1 MDKKK
6 SEIYLFPK
14 KKKGKKE
21 PGVSLPTRRGTF
33 AGKKLGAPTMDFG
46 FPLFSKKIKE
56 TGDGKYLLAT
66 GTYPPQIRCFEVQK
80 NFRLKFVRN
89 GTHEVKDFKI
99 LSTDWEKLVFLR
111 EDKTLEFHTKQGSFY
126 FLKLPATG
134 SDLSL
139 DPKKGIIYI
148 PTLYRD
154 IYTVDATEGRFSNTF
169 KASSASMRTCSEI
182 HASNNILGCGDS
194 SGRTDFWDPR
204 APNKLIGCL
213 KNYSLKTTKK
223 INPVSSL
230 RFSENHSVSI
240 FIGYASGDIVL
251 YDLRKQGP
259 VLSKNLGNNVP
270 ITSIKNHFSSNIAIT
285 ADIHQVSLWNIKNGK
300 EKAFIKSKQ
309 KINHVCKLRDSG
321 FLFLSVENPLI
332 TVKFIKKL
340 SDSGKQK

>member
-1 MDKKK
+1 MDKKRN
-6 SEIYLFPK
+6 ETHLFPK
-14 KKKGKKE
+14 EKKI
-21 PGVSLPTRRGTF
+21 PRVTLSTRRGIFT
-33 AGKKLGAPTMDFG
+33 GKKNGTPPGDIG

-56 TGDGKYLLAT
+56 TRDGKYLLAT

-99 LSTDWEKLVFLR
+99 LSTNWEKLVFLR

-126 FLKLPATG
+126 FLKLPSTAP
-134 SDLSL
+134 DLSL
-139 DPKKGIIYI
+139 DPKKGIIYV

-154 IYTVDATEGRFSNTF
+154 IYTVDTAAGRFSNTF
-169 KASSASMRTCSEI
+169 KVSSVSRRTCSEI
-182 HASNNILGCGDS
+182 HPSNNILGCGTN

-204 APNKLIGCL
+204 APSKPIGCL
-213 KNYSLKTTKK
+213 KNCSLKTEKK

-230 RFSENHSVSI
+230 RFSENSNVSI

-251 YDLRKQGP
+251 YDLRRQGP
-259 VLSKNLGNNVP
+259 VISKNLGNNLP

-285 ADIHQVSLWNIKNGK
+285 TDIHHVSLWNIKNGK
-300 EKAFIKSKQ
+300 EKAFIKSKH
-309 KINHVCKLRDSG
+309 KINHVCKLRESG

-332 TVKFIKKL
+332 TVKLIKKN
-340 SDSGKQK
+340 